1 MPSVLDLDLLL
12 DLDILLA
19 LDELLTDPRSSRN
32 RSSED
37 GSGALGDGTM
47 LVDGLLDLSG
57 EYMGLGSSIDALSF
71 RPLLLLLGLGVRKL
85 SEVLPLFRLGGIRNE
100 SLLSTEF

>member
-1 MPSVLDLDLLL
+1 
-12 DLDILLA
+12 
-19 LDELLTDPRSSRN
+19 
-32 RSSED
+32 
-37 GSGALGDGTM
+37 M

-85 SEVLPLFRLGGIRNE
+85 SEALPLFRLGIRNE